1 MTMKNNEITTLD
13 GIICCIFAY
22 GYYIG
27 FMTMNI
33 PLVVITELSWV
44 YWVYKRKGGNNNER

>member
-1 MTMKNNEITTLD
+1 MTMKNNEVTTLD

-22 GYYIG
+22 GYYMG

-33 PLVVITELSWV
+33 ALIVITELSWV
-44 YWVYKRKGGNNNER
+44 YWVYKRKGGDNNER